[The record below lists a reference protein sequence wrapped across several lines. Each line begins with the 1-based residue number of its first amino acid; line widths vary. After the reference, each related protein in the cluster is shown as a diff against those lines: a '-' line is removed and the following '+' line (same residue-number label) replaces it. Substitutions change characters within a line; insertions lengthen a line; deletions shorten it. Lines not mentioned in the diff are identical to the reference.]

1 MGSCETVVESA
12 DGGSA
17 GRRGRIA
24 CRGPRFAKPYRRD
37 DGSLPGGLCPR
48 RRCGCWLRRGAPE
61 IDEGV
66 DVTLTHTSD
75 IHLRDD
81 KKAHLEVQMK
91 SSAYGPIE
99 NGQFVST
106 SLKRARYD
114 EFRAVDVAVHKIIV
128 ILHMPVLQ
136 EDWLTVGADALHLHH
151 RAYWVS
157 IRGMPPIPNAQQAS
171 FTVRAPTVQ
180 VFDDIT
186 LCHIM
191 QRIGQKGAP

>member
-1 MGSCETVVESA
+1 MAAAQEGEDVLPAVVRGSPSRIDEMMEAFQEAYVRGVAAAAGCVV
-12 DGGSA
+12 
-17 GRRGRIA
+17 
-24 CRGPRFAKPYRRD
+24 
-37 DGSLPGGLCPR
+37 
-48 RRCGCWLRRGAPE
+48 GAPE